1 MQNVKRKLRL
11 GAVVFCAIAGMAGTE
26 LCLQGQSFLNALD
39 LVRPAFAEDGA
50 PVRGH
55 YSPPE
60 LYHRAWELIKDSY
73 YDRKYNG
80 QDWEAWAHKYDGKL
94 NTQIEAEKAIKEM
107 LVSLGDPNTRFLG
120 VESFSD
126 VKGQIQAKLFG
137 IGLNLCTNK
146 ENKVVVVSAE
156 EDSSASKAGIRAGD
170 EIVEVNQKS
179 IKGQSLDKVVRKL
192 RGENGTTVTV
202 TFLRGAKTMT
212 ASLLRDGTPAKSV
225 VYEVLPGD
233 IGYLRIRSFISQKL
247 TDEVRAAL
255 SSLAEKT
262 DNHDPARAL
271 IIDVR
276 GDAGGLLTNA
286 IDLANIFLKKGVIL
300 QTVDTEEYKTAQ
312 LATRSSIK
320 NDLPLVVLINKDT
333 ASSAEMFSAALQE
346 NGRARLVGQ
355 TSSGAGLIQS
365 INVLGN
371 GTGLNI
377 SIGRCLTPNSFDFNK
392 KGIKPDFEVNL
403 SADDLTSGK
412 GPWWVISD
420 GAVHLP
426 GRSAADGKDIQLT
439 RAIEVVKQEN
449 VGKSLPAAKKS
460 S

>member
-1 MQNVKRKLRL
+1 M
-11 GAVVFCAIAGMAGTE
+11 
-26 LCLQGQSFLNALD
+26 
-39 LVRPAFAEDGA
+39 
-50 PVRGH
+50 
-55 YSPPE
+55 
-60 LYHRAWELIKDSY
+60 
-73 YDRKYNG
+73 
-80 QDWEAWAHKYDGKL
+80 
-94 NTQIEAEKAIKEM
+94 
-107 LVSLGDPNTRFLG
+107 
-120 VESFSD
+120 
-126 VKGQIQAKLFG
+126 
-137 IGLNLCTNK
+137 
-146 ENKVVVVSAE
+146 
-156 EDSSASKAGIRAGD
+156 
-170 EIVEVNQKS
+170 
-179 IKGQSLDKVVRKL
+179 
-192 RGENGTTVTV
+192 
-202 TFLRGAKTMT
+202 
-212 ASLLRDGTPAKSV
+212 
-225 VYEVLPGD
+225 
-233 IGYLRIRSFISQKL
+233 
-247 TDEVRAAL
+247 
-255 SSLAEKT
+255 
-262 DNHDPARAL
+262 